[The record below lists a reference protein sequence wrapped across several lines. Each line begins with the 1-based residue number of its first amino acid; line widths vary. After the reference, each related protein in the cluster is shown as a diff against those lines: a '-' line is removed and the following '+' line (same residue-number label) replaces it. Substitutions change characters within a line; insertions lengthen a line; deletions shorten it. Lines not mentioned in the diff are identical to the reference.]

1 MSSFEK
7 GANVWY
13 HHPQET
19 WIPTVV
25 LVAGVFL
32 SVSVSLSQPL
42 SGWLAGWLGL
52 CSPQHTIPTPTPSRC
67 PCRLLALSLLLTVVL
82 LAGSGEDEVT
92 VKTEDGEEFKVVAG
106 SGNIMTLHP
115 SSLTACE
122 DMVSL
127 GDMNNAALLHNL
139 RLRYWEDDIFT
150 YIGPILI
157 AVNPYKA
164 IPIFSPGYVDKYF
177 NQGAADQLPPHVY
190 ELANNAYKNMSI
202 NKMDQSVVISG
213 ESGAGKTEETKLVL
227 QYLASVA
234 GGSSDGSVGKEQLLL
249 GASPILE
256 AFGNAKTVRNNNSS
270 RFGKYLQV
278 QFNPRGKIVGGVT
291 IKYLLEKTRVVQLG
305 PGERNYHAFYMMH
318 KQPSAALASQGL
330 TGGPKDFYYTNQS
343 GVYEVEGWKDDK
355 EFESMT
361 SAWALLGV
369 SQEEV
374 LNVYSVVSGVLH
386 LGNHTFSGEEESEID
401 DDDVTDKAAALF
413 ETDAE
418 MMGTTLTYRN
428 MQSGGRSIVVI
439 PLKPPQA
446 AESRDGLAKAAYDR
460 LFDWIVARIN
470 TASLVESTEKIAQ
483 SVGVLDIFGFEI
495 FELNSFEQLCINLAN
510 EKLQSHFNGHIFK
523 LEQSV
528 YKEEK
533 LKIESIEFV
542 DNQECLDLIEKKPKG
557 ILPMLDEECVVPKG
571 SDMSLLQKMTETHR
585 KCAFFEKPRKKGQES
600 TFVVNHYAGGV
611 AYSVE
616 GFLEKNR
623 DMLQPDIQSF
633 MAGSKNAL
641 VRELF
646 PPPAP
651 KKGRAPTLGG
661 QFKKSLTELYQ
672 KLLSTE
678 PHFIKCVK
686 PNQVKQPAV
695 FDSRF
700 TLRQLTYLGLLEVI
714 RIRRLGYP
722 VRRNPPEFLE
732 RYGILAPGAKSAK
745 EIAEKVGTQ
754 DQWQMGKT
762 KLFMKDQMYFD
773 LETKRGLVMEERVRT
788 IQMFLKSAFSGQKWK
803 ETQMKFVEMQ
813 AVVRGVQARKVFE
826 RRRAEADVDTA
837 IAEAIK
843 ERDKSLLDSAIA
855 MASGIGYSAP
865 RLKEARTLFERVVQ
879 ENRVQDLLDAAIDS
893 EDESKLLVAVKE
905 AEGINYTDSTV
916 DDARKIIDG
925 IRKKRAEEEAKKSA
939 EQAAK
944 DKKAREQA
952 AAKALKASM
961 SAKGTAAERRQAM
974 QAAIA
979 AAEDVIPQDP
989 NIAKAKGELDTLIAS
1004 MGASE
1009 ILESALSAGDPDAI
1023 QDAIEKTEGKPGV
1036 TQQMIAGAKASL
1048 AKAEASREVIQVLK
1062 DAMATSS
1069 IETVKSAVAAAEEK
1083 QYDGE
1088 HYTSAKLYLKQL
1100 ESAKSNT
1107 KDAVLA
1113 RSEGM
1118 GYETMLEEQSKVMLI
1133 QKYEK
1138 LKARDGSALVYT
1150 NQDIRTSILQLE
1162 NNGLT
1167 ALAVSMFNSLL
1178 GFTGAKLMQY
1188 PAMLALEVLQKGLET
1203 AELRDEIYAQCIK
1216 QTFESEGDISARTWQ
1231 MINLCA
1237 RTFPP
1242 SEQFLP
1248 YVRTHVY
1255 LCKMGQLDG
1264 VTKHDSALA
1273 ETTLAK
1279 LRKIQGAPASAPPS
1293 QETIQAV
1300 RDSEPLTCTIYFL
1313 DNSMK
1318 RYPITEETTVKA
1330 LLETIARDLKY
1341 SQMDSCA
1348 IFDVKDF
1355 EYPIHVRENLVVYD
1369 VMNQWQEMLM
1379 SGFKGK
1385 MGIKKVSSHKLVL
1398 RKRLYLSEPAEKISC
1413 PIDLHLLFSQARQD
1427 VAFGRFSITEVEALL
1442 LASLTLQIEYGDYDA
1457 KKHQGGFLRD
1467 ILQEYIP
1474 ANVYRLHK
1482 PKIWER
1488 DLLKTYEKMNGFTE
1502 AFAKKN
1508 YLRVVEKSH
1517 TYGYTMF
1524 PVKQTHMKK
1533 EPAKVFLGINSNGIK
1548 LFRTDTKEPIADTGD
1563 AMSFA
1568 NLQSW
1573 SCVPGSTCSI
1583 STGPVKMVYQTELG
1597 EDICSMLKSYALTI
1611 VARKQARAKKKAAAK
1626 R

>member
-1 MSSFEK
+1 MLT
-7 GANVWY
+7 GA
-13 HHPQET
+13 
-19 WIPTVV
+19 
-25 LVAGVFL
+25 LVEAHVCL
-32 SVSVSLSQPL
+32 
-42 SGWLAGWLGL
+42 
-52 CSPQHTIPTPTPSRC
+52 
-67 PCRLLALSLLLTVVL
+67 
-82 LAGSGEDEVT
+82 
-92 VKTEDGEEFKVVAG
+92 
-106 SGNIMTLHP
+106 
-115 SSLTACE
+115 
-122 DMVSL
+122 
-127 GDMNNAALLHNL
+127 AALCA
-139 RLRYWEDDIFT
+139 R
-150 YIGPILI
+150 
-157 AVNPYKA
+157 
-164 IPIFSPGYVDKYF
+164 
-177 NQGAADQLPPHVY
+177 
-190 ELANNAYKNMSI
+190 
-202 NKMDQSVVISG
+202 SG

-227 QYLASVA
+227 QYLATVA

-278 QFNPRGKIVGGVT
+278 QFNPKGKIVGGVT

-318 KQPSAALASQGL
+318 HQPSAALASMGL

-343 GVYEVEGWKDDK
+343 GVYDIDGWKDDQ
-355 EFESMT
+355 EFVDMT
-361 SAWALLGV
+361 SAWKLLGI
-369 SQEEV
+369 SDEEV
-374 LNVYSVVSGVLH
+374 KNVYSIVAGILH
-386 LGNHTFSGEEESEID
+386 LGNHTFSGEDESEID

-446 AESRDGLAKAAYDR
+446 AEARDGLAKACYDR

-470 TASLVESTEKIAQ
+470 TSSKPSEAVAQ

-523 LEQSV
+523 LEQDV

-585 KCAFFEKPRKKGQES
+585 KCAFFEKPRKRGQES

-616 GFLEKNR
+616 GFLDKNR
-623 DMLQPDIQSF
+623 DTLQPDIQSF

-641 VRELF
+641 VKELF

-722 VRRNPPEFLE
+722 VRRNPAEFVD
-732 RYGILAPGAKSAK
+732 RYAILTGGAKNAK
-745 EIAEKVGTQ
+745 ELAEKVCLKG
-754 DQWQMGKT
+754 QWQMGKT
-762 KLFMKDQMYFD
+762 KLFMKDQTYFD
-773 LETKRGLVMEERVRT
+773 LETKRGMVMEERIRT
-788 IQMFLKSAFSGQKWK
+788 IQKFLKSSFSGAKWK
-803 ETQMKFVEMQ
+803 ETQMKYVEMQ
-813 AVVRGVQARKVFE
+813 AVVRGVQARKVVE
-826 RRRAEADVDTA
+826 RRREEVNVDQKLDEA
-837 IAEAIK
+837 IA
-843 ERDKSLLDSAIA
+843 ERDKSLLDTAIA
-855 MASGIGYSAP
+855 EAAAIQYSAP

-879 ENRVQDLLDAAIDS
+879 ENRVQDLLDAAIDE

-905 AEGINYTDSTV
+905 AEGIKYTDSTV
-916 DDARKIIDG
+916 SDAKKLIDG
-925 IRKKRAEEEAKKSA
+925 IRKKRAEEEAAKSA

-952 AAKALKASM
+952 ASKALKASM
-961 SAKGTAAERRQAM
+961 SNKGSPAEKRTAM

-979 AAEDVIPQDP
+979 TAEDVIPDDP
-989 NIAKAKGELDTLIAS
+989 NIAKAKAALETLIAS

-1009 ILESALSAGDPDAI
+1009 ILNGALDSGDPDAI
-1023 QDAIEKTEGKPGV
+1023 ADAIEKTEGKPGV
-1036 TQQMIAGAKASL
+1036 TDKMVAKAKESL
-1048 AKAEASREVIQVLK
+1048 VKAEASREVIQQLK
-1062 DAMATSS
+1062 DAMSTSS
-1069 IETVKSAVAAAEEK
+1069 VETVKAAIDAAAEK
-1083 QYDGE
+1083 DYSGE
-1088 HYTSAKLYLKQL
+1088 DLKNAKLYLKQL
-1100 ESAKSNT
+1100 ESEKSNS
-1107 KDAVLA
+1107 KSAVLA

-1118 GYETMLEEQSKVMLI
+1118 GYDSMLEEQSKVMLI
-1133 QKYEK
+1133 EKYEK
-1138 LKARDGSALVYT
+1138 LKARDGSSLEYT

-1162 NNGLT
+1162 SNGLT
-1167 ALAVSMFNSLL
+1167 ALAVSIFNSIL
-1178 GFTGAKLMQY
+1178 GYTGAKMMQY

-1216 QTFESEGDISARTWQ
+1216 QTRGAEGDISARAWQ
-1231 MINLCA
+1231 MISLCA

-1242 SEQFLP
+1242 SEAFLP

-1255 LCKMGQLDG
+1255 LCKLGQLDG

-1273 ETTLAK
+1273 ETTLQK
-1279 LRKIQGAPASAPPS
+1279 LELIKEGAASAPPS

-1341 SQMDSCA
+1341 AQMDSCA

-1355 EYPIHVRENLVVYD
+1355 EYPAYVRENQVIFA
-1369 VMNQWQEMLM
+1369 VMNSWQQLLM

-1398 RKRLYLSEPAEKISC
+1398 RKRLYLSDPAEKISC

-1427 VAFGRFSITEVEALL
+1427 VAFGRFAITEVEALL

-1474 ANVYRLHK
+1474 ADIYRTLRLYLTMPHARAPTRVYHVHTDCTAWRSIAVSDTCARPRAHCVSALLRTGLHK

-1488 DLLKTYEKMNGFTE
+1488 DLLKTYEKMTGFTE
-1502 AFAKKN
+1502 VFAKKN
-1508 YLRVVEKSH
+1508 YLRVVEKSA

-1533 EPAKVFLGINSNGIK
+1533 EPTKVRAASANAAIASFSL
-1548 LFRTDTKEPIADTGD
+1548 LCPDAAQDCRTEPCVLAFVLTFVLASRHLVVIRC
-1563 AMSFA
+1563 
-1568 NLQSW
+1568 SW
-1573 SCVPGSTCSI
+1573 ESTRMASSSSEPTQRRSLETQARQCPSPTCSR
-1583 STGPVKMVYQTELG
+1583 GPACQ
-1597 EDICSMLKSYALTI
+1597 APR
-1611 VARKQARAKKKAAAK
+1611 ARLAQGR
-1626 R
+1626 